1 MSHNKD
7 TDYLALSARIHAL
20 ETKLL
25 TRDRME
31 RMIDAKDHI
40 EAAKVL
46 TECRYGELSEV
57 TGDALEAILAQAQ
70 SDVFRD
76 LGASV
81 PDANLID
88 VFRIKYDYHNAK
100 ALIKAEAT
108 GANPDRL
115 LMGGGRY
122 DAEQLADAYRRAD
135 MRNYS
140 QVFQQAVARAKE
152 SLASTA
158 DPQLCDFI
166 LDRACYT
173 ELSAAAQATGSSF
186 VKGYAALLIDTVNLR
201 SAVRAS
207 RLDKGYDFLN
217 QVLLPGGSVD
227 IQTIARAKG
236 SELDQVFSSGE
247 LAAAAALASAVSAP
261 HSGSLTAFERA
272 CDNAITHYVSAAKR
286 VPFGEQPIVGYLYAR
301 EAELTAIRT
310 IMNGRLAG
318 LDGDTIRERLREA
331 YV

>member
-1 MSHNKD
+1 MSYNKD
-7 TDYLALSARIHAL
+7 TDYLALSARIHAM

-25 TRDRME
+25 TRERMD

-46 TECRYGELSEV
+46 TECRYGELNEV
-57 TGDALEAILAQAQ
+57 TSDTLEALLSQAQ

-81 PDANLID
+81 PNPNLID

-100 ALIKAEAT
+100 VLIKSEAT
-108 GANPDRL
+108 GAQPDHL

-122 DAEQLADAYRRAD
+122 EPEELADAYRRSD

-140 QVFQQAVARAKE
+140 ETFQQALTHAKE

-166 LDRACYT
+166 LDRACYA
-173 ELSAAAQATGSSF
+173 ELSGAAQATGSPF

-207 RLDKGYDFLN
+207 RLDKNYDFLM

-227 IQTIARAKG
+227 VQIIAQAKG
-236 SELDQVFSSGE
+236 SELDQVFSSG
-247 LAAAAALASAVSAP
+247 ALATAATLGAAVSAP

-272 CDNAITHYVSAAKR
+272 CDDALTHYISTAKR
-286 VPFGEQPIVGYLYAR
+286 IPFGAQPIVGYLYAR